1 MNRFLLLLTSMVT
14 LTICSQ
20 VYADTHVKGYT
31 RSNGTYVQSHYRS
44 VKTDI
49 TTITGALK
57 ETLILIPESLALKTD
72 GKERH

>member
-31 RSNGTYVQSHYRS
+31 RSNGTYVQSHS
-44 VKTDI
+44 DI

>member
-1 MNRFLLLLTSMVT
+1 MEHMYSR
-14 LTICSQ
+14 IIAQ
-20 VYADTHVKGYT
+20 
-31 RSNGTYVQSHYRS
+31 

>member
-1 MNRFLLLLTSMVT
+1 MNKFLLLLTSMVT

-44 VKTDI
+44 GKDGYHNNNWSVKGNVNPH
-49 TTITGALK
+49 TGK
-57 ETLILIPESLALKTD
+57 PGTKD
-72 GKERH
+72 RW